1 LKFGLDAKTATILN
15 VNQYQKSG
23 ERSTAKSSEMRFEI
37 MEENKD
43 RYGAENAHNDG
54 R

>member
-1 LKFGLDAKTATILN
+1 

-43 RYGAENAHNDG
+43 RYGAENTHNDG